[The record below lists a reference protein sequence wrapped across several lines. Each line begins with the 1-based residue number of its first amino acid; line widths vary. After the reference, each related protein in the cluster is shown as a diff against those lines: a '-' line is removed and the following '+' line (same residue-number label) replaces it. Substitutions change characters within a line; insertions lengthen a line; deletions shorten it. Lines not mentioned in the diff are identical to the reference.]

1 VSGDDVLH
9 IAAEG
14 AARRA
19 RLEDALQV
27 IDQLLSSTEIDD
39 ELPIYMR
46 SRGMQPREQLLTLQG
61 LRLQINCA
69 LDRWLLICAVS
80 AQQHTHHSHDTCH
93 PCARHCPPQP
103 PAL

>member
-19 RLEDALQV
+19 RLEDALQT
-27 IDQLLSSTEIDD
+27 IDKILSGTEIDD
-39 ELPIYMR
+39 ELPLFLHAL
-46 SRGMQPREQLLTLQG
+46 GMQPREQLLMLQG
-61 LRLQINCA
+61 LRMQIGIA